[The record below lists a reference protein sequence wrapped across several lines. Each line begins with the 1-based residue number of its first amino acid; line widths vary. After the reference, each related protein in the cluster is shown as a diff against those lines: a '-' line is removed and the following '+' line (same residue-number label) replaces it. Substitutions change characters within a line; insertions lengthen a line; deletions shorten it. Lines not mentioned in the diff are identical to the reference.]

1 MIAFDLE
8 CSKGHIFEGWFNNL
22 QSFEEQN
29 AKKLI
34 NCPYCDDTNIRKVI
48 SPVSMR
54 TSSQTYEEKGLKSI
68 DYQRLAGEVVDYI
81 NKNFEDVGPDFAKE
95 SLKMHYGVAEK
106 KNIKG
111 LATTEEEKML
121 KGEGIQFFKL
131 PITKI
136 DDDEKN

>member
-8 CSKGHIFEGWFNNL
+8 CSNGHIFEGWFNNL
-22 QSFEEQN
+22 QSFEEQS
-29 AKKLI
+29 AKKLV

-136 DDDEKN
+136 DDDKKN

>member
-8 CSKGHIFEGWFNNL
+8 CSKGHIFEGWFNNI

-29 AKKLI
+29 AKKLV
-34 NCPYCDDTNIRKVI
+34 NCPYCNDTNTRRVI

-54 TSSQTYEEKGLKSI
+54 TSSPTYEEKALKSI
-68 DYQRLAGEVVDYI
+68 DYPRLAGEIMDYI
-81 NKNFEDVGPDFAKE
+81 DKNFEDVGPDFAKE

-111 LATTEEEKML
+111 LATDKEEKVL
-121 KGEGIQFFKL
+121 KDEGIQFFKL

-136 DDDEKN
+136 DDDKNN

>member
-68 DYQRLAGEVVDYI
+68 DYQRLAGEIVDYI